1 MGALHSCIIEKD
13 CPNPIQRFDLKKKKI
28 TKLPLLPLKRLLP
41 KKCFICFSLAWL
53 PILQN

>member
-1 MGALHSCIIEKD
+1 MSALHSCIIQKD
-13 CPNPIQRFDLKKKKI
+13 SPNPIQRFDLKKKI
-28 TKLPLLPLKRLLP
+28 TKLPILPLKRLLP